1 MSLRALG
8 LSVAALALSLTARA
22 QAPTALAPSDAALRT
37 LDRAAER
44 ILAEHRAPGAV
55 LALASGGEIL
65 ALRAYGLA
73 HVELGVPVTD
83 STVFEIGSISKS
95 FLAAAVLQQ
104 VQEGALSLDSPARR
118 WLDLP
123 EAWGA
128 PTVRHLLT
136 HTSGIPDY
144 EAVATYNVYREVLS
158 VDDIVGIAATRAPD
172 FAPGTGWAYSNTGYV
187 LLSRIVETVDGAPLG
202 DVLQRRLFGPLGMT
216 QTGMTDPWRLVPGRA
231 AGYWVDASG
240 ALVNRPPTEPS
251 STLGAGGILSTAADL
266 ARWDAALRGDAV
278 LTEAS
283 KRVMWT
289 PARLDDGSPARS
301 RSGRR
306 VAYGLGWFLSPL
318 GGLRAQHHSG
328 QVAGFSA
335 YVARF
340 PEPDVAVIVLTNLY
354 DWRAGARALREAA
367 FEAFVPGYGT

>member
-22 QAPTALAPSDAALRT
+22 QAPTAQAPTAQAPTAQAPSDAALRT

-158 VDDIVGIAATRAPD
+158 VDDIVGIAATRAP
-172 FAPGTGWAYSNTGYV
+172 
-187 LLSRIVETVDGAPLG
+187 
-202 DVLQRRLFGPLGMT
+202 
-216 QTGMTDPWRLVPGRA
+216 
-231 AGYWVDASG
+231 
-240 ALVNRPPTEPS
+240 
-251 STLGAGGILSTAADL
+251 
-266 ARWDAALRGDAV
+266 
-278 LTEAS
+278 EAS
-283 KRVMWT
+283 T
-289 PARLDDGSPARS
+289 
-301 RSGRR
+301 
-306 VAYGLGWFLSPL
+306 
-318 GGLRAQHHSG
+318 Q
-328 QVAGFSA
+328 
-335 YVARF
+335 
-340 PEPDVAVIVLTNLY
+340 
-354 DWRAGARALREAA
+354 
-367 FEAFVPGYGT
+367 